1 MEGNETSTDTKKQSV
16 TINNGSEKSDHQLT
30 GHQFPPSIS
39 WKLDFGGSGLAIK
52 NIQIKASVKQYTEQA
67 GMTLPDDGDD
77 DDDNEAV
84 TFQITGDEESM
95 VDRQVYLGGE

>member
-1 MEGNETSTDTKKQSV
+1 MEGIETATDTKKQST
-16 TINNGSEKSDHQLT
+16 TINNGSEKTDHQLT

-52 NIQIKASVKQYTEQA
+52 NIQIKASVKQYTEQS
-67 GMTLPDDGDD
+67 GMTLPDD
-77 DDDNEAV
+77 DDNNEEDV
-84 TFQITGDEESM
+84 TFKIAGDEESM